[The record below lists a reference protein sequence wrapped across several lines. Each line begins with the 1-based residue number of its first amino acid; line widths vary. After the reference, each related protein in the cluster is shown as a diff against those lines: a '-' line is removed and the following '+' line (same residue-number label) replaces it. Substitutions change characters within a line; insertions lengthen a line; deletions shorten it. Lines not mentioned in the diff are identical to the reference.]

1 VKKGVDNY
9 YNMEESKILHNFEA
23 INIENPVDK
32 IIKQLKD
39 LISSGQIKPG
49 DRLPAERNLAE
60 NFGVGRSVIREAI
73 LKLEFYGLVRTNP
86 QSGTYVEGYSIKIMD
101 NIFAEIIKYNNQ
113 DFASFIESRY
123 YLEIDSA
130 RLAAERRTEEDI
142 KQMQNALAEF
152 DLKINQGQ
160 FATEEDML
168 FHIKLASAA
177 KNPVLESMLI
187 ILIPNLIKI
196 NEILDKDISRK
207 RTLTLQE
214 HHQIL
219 AAVIKQDAEAAAD
232 AMTKHL
238 SDMMVIRNSLIS
250 G

>member
-1 VKKGVDNY
+1 MRKGVDNY
-9 YNMEESKILHNFEA
+9 YTMEEPKILANFES

-32 IIKQLKD
+32 IITQIKV

-49 DRLPAERNLAE
+49 DRLPPERNLAE

-73 LKLEFYGLVRTNP
+73 LKLEFYGLVKTNP

-101 NIFAEIIKYNNQ
+101 NIFAEIIKHNNQ

-142 KQMQNALAEF
+142 KQMQDALVEF

-160 FATEEDML
+160 FAKEEDML

-177 KNPVLESMLI
+177 HNPVLESMLI

-196 NEILDKDISRK
+196 SDVLENESSQERILALQQHHEIL
-207 RTLTLQE
+207 T
-214 HHQIL
+214 
-219 AAVIKQDAEAAAD
+219 AVIKQDAEAASN
-232 AMTKHL
+232 AMIRHL
-238 SDMMVIRNSLIS
+238 SGMMNVRNNLIS